1 MVDRRRYLAL
11 CGTVTAG
18 TLAGCSGGGGSDTG
32 SPQRVA
38 KAYFEATESSD
49 AESLIHPD
57 SPLEPSGVTEDIQN
71 KEIEVRETEIAAE
84 NIDSE
89 SLSEFDVDFEDSSR
103 APHSNNADKRLGPSN
118 LSDSELDAVAGDEDV
133 TLVEAD
139 IDVEVSGEEG
149 DTGDTLEGFLE
160 EGPVHILTATDGDK
174 WLILDETMI
183 IVSVGP

>member
-1 MVDRRRYLAL
+1 MNRRKFIAVI
-11 CGTVTAG
+11 GSVTTTG
-18 TLAGCSGGGGSDTG
+18 LAGCSGGGGSDTG
-32 SPQRVA
+32 SPERVA

-49 AESLIHPD
+49 VEGLIHPD
-57 SPLEPSGVTEDIQN
+57 SPLEPSSVTEDMKN
-71 KEIEVRETEIAAE
+71 KEITAETEIAAE

-89 SLSEFDVDFEDSSR
+89 SLSEFGDDLEDRPNYVEGAGNKSR
-103 APHSNNADKRLGPSN
+103 RLGPSN

-149 DTGDTLEGFLE
+149 DTLEGFLE
-160 EGPVHILTATDGDK
+160 EGPVHILTATDGDE